1 MEGWLDRAVE
11 GGASYADLRAVTI
24 RNTRLE
30 LKDGKLKEA
39 VEGQEA
45 GFGLR
50 VLVNGSWGFASANS
64 LAAREGEAAVERA
77 LSLARATAAR
87 AGEPVVLAEV
97 PPVEDTAIW
106 RPRTDPRDVAIE
118 EKLEMLKAMEAAAR
132 ASEHLATVTTAY
144 TEGTRRVELL
154 TSEGTRLVHGLTRVI
169 AIANHTGRKEGV
181 ISSFRISVS
190 LPS

>member
-1 MEGWLDRAVE
+1 MEGWLNRAME
-11 GGASYADLRAVTI
+11 GGASYADLRALTI
-24 RNTRLE
+24 KNTRLE
-30 LKDGKLKEA
+30 LKDGELKEA

-118 EKLEMLKAMEAAAR
+118 EKLEMLLE
-132 ASEHLATVTTAY
+132 
-144 TEGTRRVELL
+144 
-154 TSEGTRLVHGLTRVI
+154 
-169 AIANHTGRKEGV
+169 
-181 ISSFRISVS
+181 
-190 LPS
+190 